1 MRGLGNVYKRGP
13 VWWIR
18 YHRRGRE
25 YRESARSTERADAR
39 AFLKQR
45 LGDLRQGRLSGL
57 AEERVTFAELSADYL
72 QERAVRCADPK
83 ALKWSKARVNN
94 LGTIFAGMRAVDIT
108 AGRIRDFAAARLAE
122 GKAAGTVNRDLGVL
136 RRMFILAIQAGKLSQ
151 RPHFRKLTEAS
162 PRQGFMEHSEYLA
175 IRRQLQADHQDILD
189 FAYLTGWRRGEVLGL
204 EWRDV
209 DRAGGVI
216 RLRPEMSKTREG
228 RALVLS
234 APLRE
239 VIERRWRGRAL
250 GCQLVFHRDSR
261 SLDHFKDVWRRAC
274 KAAGLP
280 RKLFH
285 DLRRTE
291 PAPVWWTPQNA
302 RKCGRSVS
310 WPNASGERSRRSSR
324 PRRCGWCG
332 RVASPC
338 RLWPGNWI

>member
-1 MRGLGNVYKRGP
+1 MRGMGGVFKRGP

-18 YHRRGRE
+18 YGHRGRK
-25 YRESARSTERADAR
+25 YRESSKSPERADAL
-39 AFLKQR
+39 ALLKQR
-45 LGDLRQGRLSGL
+45 LADLHRGRLSGL
-57 AEERVTFAELSADYL
+57 AEERVTFEDLSADYL
-72 QERAVRCADPK
+72 QERAVRGADPK

-94 LGTIFAGMRAVDIT
+94 LGTIFASMRAVDIT
-108 AGRIRDFAAARLAE
+108 AARIREYAAARLADD
-122 GKAAGTVNRDLGVL
+122 KAAGTVNRDLGVL
-136 RRMFILAIQAGKLSQ
+136 RRMFILAIQAGKLSR

-162 PRQGFMEHSEYLA
+162 PRQGFMEHADYLA
-175 IRRQLQADHQDILD
+175 IRRHLPADHQDILD

-239 VIERRWRGRAL
+239 VIERRWRGRAV
-250 GCQLVFHRDSR
+250 GVALVFHRDGR

-280 RKLFH
+280 GKLFH
-285 DLRRTE
+285 DLRRTAVRNMVRAGIPE
-291 PAPVWWTPQNA
+291 
-302 RKCGRSVS
+302 
-310 WPNASGERSRRSSR
+310 
-324 PRRCGWCG
+324 
-332 RVASPC
+332 RVAMQVSGHKTRSIFDRYNIVSEGDLRQAAD
-338 RLWPGNWI
+338 RLAAYVNGVGA